1 MKLIKAKGKDG
12 RDNWRSLL
20 IDTMAYR
27 RKISKP
33 NNIVWHQH
41 SNIVIL
47 LMVENIVDA
56 NLSGITSTKNSN
68 LWVGKTLKVWVR
80 K

>member
-1 MKLIKAKGKDG
+1 MIKAKGKDG

-41 SNIVIL
+41 NNIVIL